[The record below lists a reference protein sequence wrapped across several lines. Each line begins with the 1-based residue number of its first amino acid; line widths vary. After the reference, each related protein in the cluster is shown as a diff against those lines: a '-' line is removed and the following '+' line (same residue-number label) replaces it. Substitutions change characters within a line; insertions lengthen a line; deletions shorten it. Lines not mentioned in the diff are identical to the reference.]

1 MVAQVSEIDIDYS
14 KCEQLTPHN
23 TTVNTTSD
31 FLALDPT
38 NLTSSDY
45 TYKLRAVSSD
55 LTVNPPQYVFLDL
68 TGTDGVTNAT
78 ARQCVLQFDVP
89 ADIQPPVMLY
99 YKLSNF
105 YQNHRRYVKSASLDQ
120 LTGKKPSSSSLSN
133 DCSPL
138 DKIDGKVIYPCG
150 MIANS
155 MFNGAC
161 P

>member
-1 MVAQVSEIDIDYS
+1 M
-14 KCEQLTPHN
+14 P
-23 TTVNTTSD
+23 SD
-31 FLALDPT
+31 K
-38 NLTSSDY
+38 Y
-45 TYKLRAVSSD
+45 TYKLRAADSD
-55 LTVNPPQYVFLDL
+55 APFTKPQWAFVDRS
-68 TGTDGVTNAT
+68 GDANA
-78 ARQCVLQFDVP
+78 APNAQRQCVLQFDVP